1 MASNAELLKRA
12 YHIFPG
18 ASLGSF
24 YLPENHEFVIE
35 RGQGCRVWDAD
46 GNVYLDYVMGSGP
59 MVLGHA
65 HPAVVG
71 AVQRQIERGSTFY
84 GLNDVAI
91 ELAEQIVAAS
101 PCAEGIKFC
110 GSGAEATF
118 YALRL
123 ARAATGRPKILKF
136 EGGYHGHHDY
146 AMQSVTPARPAPFPT
161 AVPDSAGMPE
171 GIEQQVL
178 IAPFNNLELAAEIIR
193 RHRDEVAAVIIEPLN
208 RMLEPVPGFLEGLR
222 RVTREVGAVLI
233 FDEVVTGFRIAWG
246 GAQEIYGVTPDLAT
260 YGKIIGGGLP
270 LAAVAGKRDLME
282 LANPRK
288 KGAPDYVYASGTLN
302 GNPLSACAGLATLE
316 ILKQPGAYDRMNA
329 IGDSLRAGLRDIA
342 RRLGLPAQVLG
353 RGPLANI
360 YFTAEPVIDYRSG
373 LKSDSR
379 ITQQLG
385 RGLLG
390 RGVMTNLA
398 AKMYLS
404 LAHGEAEIQ
413 QTLQAFEDV
422 LRDICSKPGAPRPA

>member
-1 MASNAELLKRA
+1 MASNADLLNRA

-18 ASLGSF
+18 ASLGTF
-24 YLPENHEFVIE
+24 TLPEQQEFVIQ

-59 MVLGHA
+59 MVIGHA
-65 HPAVVG
+65 HPAVIA
-71 AVQRQIERGSTFY
+71 AVQRQIEHGSTFY

-91 ELAEQIVAAS
+91 ELGERIVAAA
-101 PCAEGIKFC
+101 PCAEAIKFC

-123 ARAATGRPKILKF
+123 ARAATGRPNILKF

-146 AMQSVTPARPAPFPT
+146 AMMSVTPTRLAPFPT
-161 AVPDSAGMPE
+161 AVPDSAGIPD
-171 GIEQQVL
+171 GLDQHVL
-178 IAPFNNLELAAEIIR
+178 VAPFNDLERTAEIIR
-193 RHRDEVAAVIIEPLN
+193 RHRDGLAAVIIEPLN

-222 RVTREVGAVLI
+222 RVTREVGAILI

-246 GAQEIYGVTPDLAT
+246 GAQEVYGVTPDLAT

-302 GNPLSACAGLATLE
+302 GNPLSACAGLATLD
-316 ILKQPGAYDRMNA
+316 IVRQPGTYDRLNT
-329 IGDSLRAGLRDIA
+329 IGDALRAGLRDIA
-342 RRLGLPAQVLG
+342 GRLGIPAQVLG

-360 YFTAEPVIDYRSG
+360 YFTAEPITDYRSG

-385 RGLLG
+385 RGLL
-390 RGVMTNLA
+390 RHGVLTNLA
-398 AKMYLS
+398 AKIYVS
-404 LAHGEAEIQ
+404 LAHTEAEIQ
-413 QTLQAFEDV
+413 LTLQAFEAV
-422 LRDICSKPGAPRPA
+422 LGDICGKTGARRA